1 MPQGLFSQ
9 TPANASRDLQDSDST
24 KKQLKEMSL
33 TDSML
38 LGDHKTEEGGG
49 VGVQC
54 EATAASKAGE
64 HDTEAQKD
72 EQHVQL
78 NSFHSK
84 VSINDCK
91 YEEDSVVLETH
102 RSQ

>member
-1 MPQGLFSQ
+1 M
-9 TPANASRDLQDSDST
+9 
-24 KKQLKEMSL
+24 
-33 TDSML
+33 
-38 LGDHKTEEGGG
+38 
-49 VGVQC
+49 QC
-54 EATAASKAGE
+54 EATAASKAAE
-64 HDTEAQKD
+64 HAEAQKD

-102 RSQ
+102 RSQQENFNNQLQMSALDRARDDLRRSPGRVTIGAT